1 MRVQLN
7 PSRSP
12 TRQSIEAA
20 GTAPTTPTPDA
31 IETPGPSQFNIHEVK
46 TQLTKIIEQAC
57 RGEEV
62 VIARA
67 GKPVV
72 RIVPIAPRPSGRRFG
87 ALRGQA
93 RVDERFFEPLPDD
106 ELRAWE

>member
-1 MRVQLN
+1 M
-7 PSRSP
+7 
-12 TRQSIEAA
+12 I
-20 GTAPTTPTPDA
+20 
-31 IETPGPSQFNIHEVK
+31 QFNIHEAK
-46 TQLTKIIEQAC
+46 TQLSRIIEQAC
-57 RGEEV
+57 QGEDI

-87 ALRGQA
+87 ALRGRAQ
-93 RVDERFFEPLPDD
+93 VDQRFFEPLPEA